1 MDRES
6 FRIEILQSDSLEDHD
21 ECYNN
26 VQDNL
31 IQVLIY
37 FKKRSGKFRIS
48 ASEPFDQ
55 FS

>member
-6 FRIEILQSDSLEDHD
+6 FRIEILQLDSLEDHE

-31 IQVLIY
+31 IQVFSY
-37 FKKRSGKFRIS
+37 FKKRGGEFKIS
-48 ASEPFDQ
+48 A
-55 FS
+55 